1 VKEKFA
7 IGRDVDTYSSK
18 GWHLSHTGHRNR
30 RESRMAAVPWK
41 GLAESA
47 AHRSTVF
54 AHSTYPSSLEP
65 APSSKKAASSNKT
78 GPLCGME
85 GRVFRAHP
93 DLDAREIPKPRDQVA
108 SGFPCFLGLRA
119 LTLVLAPAGLRAVTG
134 AMLSGWP
141 AGAAAASSG
150 LGLKYTRQPGE
161 SCALFL
167 TMQAV
172 TRSTSGISGPQSRN
186 ASPLQA
192 ASSSWV

>member
-1 VKEKFA
+1 MEG
-7 IGRDVDTYSSK
+7 IGRI
-18 GWHLSHTGHRNR
+18 
-30 RESRMAAVPWK
+30 
-41 GLAESA
+41 A
-47 AHRSTVF
+47 AHRSTFF
-54 AHSTYPSSLEP
+54 ARSTYPSSRELGTFF
-65 APSSKKAASSNKT
+65 KKGNAREQNGAALRHGRTRTS
-78 GPLCGME
+78 
-85 GRVFRAHP
+85 RVFRAHRRKRGGSGF
-93 DLDAREIPKPRDQVA
+93 AVGTRAKIQEPRDQVA
-108 SGFPCFLGLRA
+108 FGLVGFLGLR
-119 LTLVLAPAGLRAVTG
+119 VLLGGLRAVTG